1 VPALRK
7 GQSGAIFPPVPKSEF
22 PAATSRSRR
31 SKLITGWVRWSL
43 IEVPLFALAIVGT
56 HLVVSCG
63 QTLMHYWLGH
73 RRIGGELFRNH
84 IKFHHTY
91 YGRGHLALAIPEGN
105 EGNNTP
111 YFLIPV
117 CLVAAMVFFVL
128 PRGLFC
134 AVMLTAAMSFYAH
147 VHLDKAYHLQ
157 GSYLERF
164 AWFRR
169 KRQLHF
175 VHHLHAN
182 ANFAV
187 IDFFWDRVLG
197 TYRAADRN
205 AK

>member
-1 VPALRK
+1 MM
-7 GQSGAIFPPVPKSEF
+7 
-22 PAATSRSRR
+22 
-31 SKLITGWVRWSL
+31 TGWIRGSL
-43 IEVPLFALAIVGT
+43 IELPLFTLAIVST
-56 HLVVSCG
+56 HLTVSCG

-73 RRIGGELFRNH
+73 RRIGGGLFRNH
-84 IKFHHTY
+84 INFHHSHY
-91 YGRGHLALAIPEGN
+91 ARGHLASAVPEGN
-105 EGNNTP
+105 QGNNTP

-117 CLVAAMVFFVL
+117 LVAAAVVFFVL
-128 PRGLFC
+128 PRGLFF
-134 AVMLTAAMSFYAH
+134 AVLLAAAMSFYAH
-147 VHLDKAYHLQ
+147 VHLDKAYHVE

-197 TYRAADRN
+197 TFRKAER
-205 AK
+205 